1 MTPKCRIII
10 TFLSQVTNLTKLFSS
25 DCYIG
30 AHEEVVIMWER
41 SLLMIIM
48 GRLVLIRF
56 PMIYNGRSHQARQ
69 PPSVSV
75 WRVCPGA
82 EGNLQYYEC
91 YFYTPNIM
99 EYLMARELFME
110 IGREIMSMEDC
121 IKCYDNGDNTQH
133 SAPHSGGNIWV
144 C

>member
-1 MTPKCRIII
+1 MAE
-10 TFLSQVTNLTKLFSS
+10 VTKPGN
-25 DCYIG
+25 
-30 AHEEVVIMWER
+30 
-41 SLLMIIM
+41 
-48 GRLVLIRF
+48 
-56 PMIYNGRSHQARQ
+56 

-82 EGNLQYYEC
+82 EGNLLYYEC

-121 IKCYDNGDNTQH
+121 IKCYDNGDNTQR
-133 SAPHSGGNIWV
+133 SAPIRGTIFGSADAGSDTQYFSISAYFPAIAFPPV
-144 C
+144 LAA